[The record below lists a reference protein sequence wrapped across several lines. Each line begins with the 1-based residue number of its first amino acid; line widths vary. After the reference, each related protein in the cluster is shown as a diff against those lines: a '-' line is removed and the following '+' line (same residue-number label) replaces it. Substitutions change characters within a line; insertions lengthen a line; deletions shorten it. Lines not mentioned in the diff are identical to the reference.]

1 MGYIPE
7 CLPTAPILPH
17 LSTSPCLEFTSQDLA
32 SSCCYDEMPE
42 PTPFKQQW
50 FPSHRGGGCEIQ
62 NQRANR
68 FGVSGS
74 VFCFSQAAGSVL
86 TCKGTKLYSGPLYE
100 AKKKNP
106 PMRLHPLHAII
117 PSQRYHLLIPSYKVK
132 FSLERLKHTDM
143 GLWQPVSSASS
154 SLVLE
159 HSDLSYVTSVGVA
172 GRIRTGSN

>member
-1 MGYIPE
+1 
-7 CLPTAPILPH
+7 
-17 LSTSPCLEFTSQDLA
+17 
-32 SSCCYDEMPE
+32 
-42 PTPFKQQW
+42 
-50 FPSHRGGGCEIQ
+50 
-62 NQRANR
+62 
-68 FGVSGS
+68 
-74 VFCFSQAAGSVL
+74 
-86 TCKGTKLYSGPLYE
+86 
-100 AKKKNP
+100 
-106 PMRLHPLHAII
+106 MRLHPLHAII

>member
-17 LSTSPCLEFTSQDLA
+17 LSTSPCLKFTSQDLA

-50 FPSHRGGGCEIQ
+50 FPSHRGGGCKIQ

-74 VFCFSQAAGSVL
+74 VFCFSQAACLLARGPSCVL
-86 TCKGTKLYSGPLYE
+86 GLYMRQ
-100 AKKKNP
+100 KKKNP

-132 FSLERLKHTDM
+132 FSLEHLKHTDM